1 MNNTVKVA
9 ADLVAV
15 SIWIGEPRGH
25 EYALQHG
32 DPVLYWKAEE
42 MPPNYGQCVYLW
54 GYYPVIYGP
63 RGMVEFR
70 DVEWTYGGQ

>member
-1 MNNTVKVA
+1 MFIAYFLLA
-9 ADLVAV
+9 AAA
-15 SIWIGEPRGH
+15 WFGEPLGQ

-32 DPVLYWKAEE
+32 DPVLYWKVDEA
-42 MPPNYGQCVYLW
+42 PPTYGQCVYLW

-70 DVEWTYGGQ
+70 DVEWTSGSL